1 MPNCIKV
8 PQAAGFDEIIKFNRF
23 ALDCV
28 PWPEQFPYKPKVEVS
43 IAHSDKSLLIRFDVE
58 EEGCRAVCTESN
70 GPVWE
75 DSCVEFFV
83 KESESDY
90 YYNFETSCIGIGLAG
105 KRKSRSDFRH
115 FTPEEMAHIKRRASL
130 PCKPFEAKGVTK
142 WSIDLEV
149 PFKSIGCGAKQTETD
164 NQGEAKREDACLR
177 IHGNSVPGTLL
188 ANFYKCGDKTLK
200 PHYLSWSPVLTPS
213 PDFHRPEYF
222 GKLELIW

>member
-1 MPNCIKV
+1 MPYSIKV
-8 PQAAGFDEIIKFNRF
+8 PYAKGFGEIEKFNRF
-23 ALDCV
+23 VLDCV

-58 EEGCRAVCTESN
+58 EEGCRAVCTEPN

-83 KESESDY
+83 KEPESDY

-115 FTPEEMAHIKRRASL
+115 FTPEEMAQIKRRAAL
-130 PCKPFEAKGVTK
+130 PCRPFEKEGVTA
-142 WSIDLEV
+142 WSVELEV
-149 PFKSIGCGAKQTETD
+149 PFKSIGLGAKQTET
-164 NQGEAKREDACLR
+164 
-177 IHGNSVPGTLL
+177 GNTVPGTLL